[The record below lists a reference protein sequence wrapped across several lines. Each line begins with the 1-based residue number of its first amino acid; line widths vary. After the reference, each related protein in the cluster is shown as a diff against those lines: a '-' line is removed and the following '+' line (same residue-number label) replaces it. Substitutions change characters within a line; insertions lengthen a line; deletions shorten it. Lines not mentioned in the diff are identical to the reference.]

1 MLQLTSYIKDAANAT
16 ACTLCVCRKAFD
28 EWSPV
33 PLGTITFV
41 VALLW
46 SMDILVKKWVRMV
59 RASEG
64 SIFTAKPEPGKRL
77 PLNWDYIGTLDHNT
91 KKNFH
96 RLIAVTDDRLK
107 FASYYK
113 MKDYPVLLL
122 LLFSKVSTL
131 NVLWSK
137 NKPISKFFLEPFQT
151 TEKDHSNDKCCFCN
165 NSQTSREVE
174 PEQPVVQW
182 TLVVSVVVKLA
193 LYYYFYDFLSKVH

>member
-1 MLQLTSYIKDAANAT
+1 MA
-16 ACTLCVCRKAFD
+16 
-28 EWSPV
+28 
-33 PLGTITFV
+33 
-41 VALLW
+41 
-46 SMDILVKKWVRMV
+46 
-59 RASEG
+59 RASKG
-64 SIFTAKPEPGKRL
+64 SIFTAKPEPGKKL
-77 PLNWDYIGTLDHNT
+77 PLNWDYIDTLDNNT
-91 KKNFH
+91 KWNFH

-131 NVLWSK
+131 NVLRSK

-151 TEKDHSNDKCCFCN
+151 TEKDHSNGKCCFCN